1 MTQARIVELRDGCYR
16 TTAKMDW
23 CFVAALVALGV
34 GACALVLD
42 LRPEL
47 LAALLRLVR
56 G

>member
-1 MTQARIVELRDGCYR
+1 MTASRIAELGGGTC
-16 TTAKMDW
+16 TTTIKVDW
-23 CFVAALVALGV
+23 LFVAGLLALAW
-34 GACALVLD
+34 ACFALVLD

>member
-1 MTQARIVELRDGCYR
+1 MTASRIAELGGCSRRITIKVDGL
-16 TTAKMDW
+16 
-23 CFVAALVALGV
+23 LVAGV
-34 GACALVLD
+34 IALAWACFALVLD